1 MKSILAL
8 KESVFKISTILLPFL
23 ITTPDSKRAI
33 FLTLA
38 RSHNGSGIPLPGS
51 PLQACEGFFFSES
64 TLIGISKQ
72 IDVSGV
78 AVSNNGPILLRSV
91 SNLPVIGKEIVM
103 NLDQM
108 EIPLSRLTTKAKN
121 RFGKRIQKTFKRW
134 TEDRKEKK
142 GRAS

>member
-51 PLQACEGFFFSES
+51 TLQACEGFFFLS

-91 SNLPVIGKEIVM
+91 SNLPVIGKEVVM
-103 NLDQM
+103 NWIRNLLRKKNCFGNRIKKSYEQWKIDR
-108 EIPLSRLTTKAKN
+108 EIKASQ
-121 RFGKRIQKTFKRW
+121 GW
-134 TEDRKEKK
+134 LL
-142 GRAS
+142 